1 MSRFLDPAV
10 LGALSG
16 LDLVA
21 RTVVEGFVAGLHR
34 SAQLG
39 FSHEFAEYRAY
50 TAGDDLRNVDWNVFA
65 RTDRT
70 YVKRYKGETNSPVTL
85 LLDASNSMNYASH
98 SVTKMN
104 YARFMAAAISY
115 LAVRKQRDAAGLLV
129 FDDEVRNYIAPSARH
144 GQLARLLSGLETAE
158 PRARTNFQ
166 RPMQHLDGLLRRR
179 GIVVIISDFY
189 EPPVSL
195 IRAIEPLRFRGNEVL
210 LFQILDPRELRP
222 DLGGSTVLVDL
233 ETGARI
239 EVTAEYAAKEYGARI
254 ARHVESLQEGARR
267 AGMSHQLLVTDRPL
281 DDALREYL
289 TVREGRP

>member
-21 RTVVEGFVAGLHR
+21 KTVVEGFVAGLHR

-50 TAGDDLRNVDWNVFA
+50 TTGDDLRNVDWSVFA

-70 YVKRYKGETNSPVTL
+70 YVKRYRGETNSPVTI

-98 SVTKMN
+98 SVTKMS

-129 FDDEVRNYIAPSARH
+129 FDDEVRNYINPSARH
-144 GQLARLLSGLETAE
+144 GQLARLLSGLELAE
-158 PRARTNFQ
+158 PRARTDFQ
-166 RPMQHLDGLLRRR
+166 RPMRHLEGLLRRR
-179 GIVVIISDFY
+179 GIVVILSDFY
-189 EPPVSL
+189 ESPVSL

-222 DLGGSTVLVDL
+222 ELGGSTVLVDL
-233 ETGARI
+233 ETRARI
-239 EVTAEYAAKEYGARI
+239 EVTAEYAAKEYRQRI
-254 ARHVESLQEGARR
+254 SRHVDSLREGAQR
-267 AGMSHQLLVTDRPL
+267 AGMSYQLLVTDRPL